1 MQNSVLTLLISRTA
15 SIIFKINYKL
25 IMGNKSSIT
34 IKQQQAQANLNT
46 ASNQSSNLK
55 TFKQLIQTEFLS
67 QALSIVPLETWIKCL
82 EETLWMQGNRDIYS
96 KEVRE
101 ILNLSV
107 LEIIFLDSKWEIL
120 KLEILLIMLI
130 TLNSKHLINKM
141 LRKKV
146 NRAI

>member
-1 MQNSVLTLLISRTA
+1 
-15 SIIFKINYKL
+15 
-25 IMGNKSSIT
+25 
-34 IKQQQAQANLNT
+34 
-46 ASNQSSNLK
+46 
-55 TFKQLIQTEFLS
+55 
-67 QALSIVPLETWIKCL
+67 VPLETWIKWL

-107 LEIIFLDSKWEIL
+107 LEITFLDSKWEIL
-120 KLEILLIMLI
+120 RLEILLTMLI
-130 TLNSKHLINKM
+130 ILNSRHLINRM